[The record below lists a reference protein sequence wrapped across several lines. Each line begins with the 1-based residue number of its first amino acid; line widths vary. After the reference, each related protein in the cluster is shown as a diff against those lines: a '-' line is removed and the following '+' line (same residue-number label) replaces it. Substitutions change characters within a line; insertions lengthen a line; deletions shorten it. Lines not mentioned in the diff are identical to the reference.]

1 MLELF
6 GISTTMS
13 TKLAENGIW
22 GIIGVIMILVGKF
35 WVIPSITK
43 FMESR
48 DSMGKNVVK
57 SLDAILDEFSKSN
70 NEIEQRTAGFQK
82 AILKANADRHSIEN
96 KIDIL
101 LGEYVGTLDNRL
113 ALRTFATII
122 HNHHLISLC
131 FYNIRVN
138 VNGIHTERDIIISR
152 YKRKSEE
159 LCEKNNESLG
169 YYYHNKYP
177 LSNFFP
183 DGGAS
188 YFNHLMNALYS
199 IQLASSLESSDAQ
212 LADIEEA
219 IDINI
224 SRLMTAFKKWL
235 VDKEYTYDIA
245 KNNDNFELAYKNN
258 SGKFEVE

>member
-6 GISTTMS
+6 GISASVS
-13 TKLAENGIW
+13 TKLVENGIW
-22 GIIGVIMILVGKF
+22 GIIGIIMILVGKF

-48 DSMGKNVVK
+48 ASIGNTVVK
-57 SLDAILDEFSKSN
+57 SLDAILNEFSKSN
-70 NEIEQRTAGFQK
+70 SELDERTAGFQA
-82 AILKANADRHSIEN
+82 AILQATADRHSIEN

-131 FYNIRVN
+131 FYNIRVH
-138 VNGIHTERDIIISR
+138 VNGIHTDRDIIISR

-159 LCEKNNESLG
+159 LYEKNNESLG

-183 DGGAS
+183 DGGVS
-188 YFNHLMNALYS
+188 YFNHLMNALYL
-199 IQLASSLESSDAQ
+199 IQVTSPDAQ

-224 SRLMTAFKKWL
+224 SRLVTAFKKWL
-235 VDKEYTYDIA
+235 VDKDYTYNVA
-245 KNNDNFELAYKNN
+245 KQRESFELTYMDESAN
-258 SGKFEVE
+258 FDID